1 MKSFFINQLGALL
14 LTLVTL
20 SAVAQKNGY
29 QIIVHVPNMKDTTCY
44 LARYYGDKQYI
55 IDTVKSDKEGIAVF
69 QDNQRLDGGIY
80 LFVYP
85 DKHYFEMII
94 DQEQFF
100 TMETSWGDPIS
111 DMKVKGSK
119 DNQLFYDY
127 LKSAISIQ
135 KASAQLQQ
143 SLATAKTKADSAAI
157 IDQLRA
163 NETRSNATREEYVK
177 AHPETFLAKVF
188 TTMKEPEVP
197 KEIPVLPNGRKDSTF
212 AYYYFKSH
220 FWDNVDFSDNRLLR
234 TPVFGA
240 KLEKYF
246 EDLTPKIPDSII
258 ASADLVVAKAKVD
271 SEMYR
276 YCVWWITYKY
286 ETSKIM
292 GMDAVFVHMV
302 ENYYMNGKTWWL
314 DSTALAKMV
323 DRARKIAPNVIGN
336 TAPEIAL
343 KDSSGKWQ
351 ILSKV
356 PAKYTVLVFWDPDC
370 GHCQKEMPVLKHV
383 TDSMK
388 AIGISVMV
396 YAVDVEVDEEKWR
409 KYIHEHQLEDWIHVN
424 DIQHQSNFRQFY
436 DIYSTPVIYILD
448 KDKKIRAKRIGPE
461 QVPDVIDHLEKAAT
475 KS

>member
-1 MKSFFINQLGALL
+1 MKKRFL
-14 LTLVTL
+14 LTTISMLAFIW
-20 SAVAQKNGY
+20 SSYAQKPGY
-29 QIIVHVPNMKDTTCY
+29 QIIVQIPNMKDSTCY
-44 LARYYGDKQYI
+44 LARYYGDKQYL
-55 IDTVKSDKEGIAVF
+55 IDTVKSDNQGIAVF
-69 QDNQRLDGGIY
+69 EGKTKLPGGIY

-85 DKHYFEMII
+85 DKHYFEMIV
-94 DQEQFF
+94 DKEQYF
-100 TMETSWGDPIS
+100 TMETSWNDPIS

-127 LKSAISIQ
+127 LKNAISIQ
-135 KASAQLQQ
+135 KASAQLTE
-143 SLATAKTKADSAAI
+143 SLKTAKTKTDSTAI
-157 IDQLRA
+157 IDQLKVNDTKLNSSRDD
-163 NETRSNATREEYVK
+163 YVK
-177 AHPETFLAKVF
+177 EHPETFLAKVF

-212 AYYYFKSH
+212 AYFYFKSH

-246 EDLTPKIPDSII
+246 DDLTPKIPDSIN

-276 YCVWWITYKY
+276 YCVWWVTYTY

-314 DSTALAKMV
+314 DSTSMSKMV
-323 DRARKIAPNVIGN
+323 DRARKIAPNLVGS

-343 KDSSGKWQ
+343 KDSAGKWQ

-370 GHCQKEMPVLKHV
+370 GHCQKEVPVLKHV
-383 TDSMK
+383 TDSLK
-388 AIGISVMV
+388 SKGISVMV
-396 YAVDVEVDEEKWR
+396 YAVDIEVDAEKWR
-409 KYIHEHQLEDWIHVN
+409 KFIWEKGLQNWINVN
-424 DIQHQSNFRQFY
+424 DIQHQSNFRQLY

-461 QVPDVIDHLEKAAT
+461 QVPDVIDHLEKTGT